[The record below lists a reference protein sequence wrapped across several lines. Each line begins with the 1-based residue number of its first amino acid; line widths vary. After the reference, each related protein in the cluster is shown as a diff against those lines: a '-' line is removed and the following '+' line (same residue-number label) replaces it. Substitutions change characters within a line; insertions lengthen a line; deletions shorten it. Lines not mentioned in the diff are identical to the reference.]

1 MRINYTAPQ
10 HVREV
15 IAALGRTEDIKFSP
29 GNGRLAL
36 ASYSKNKAAV
46 FDIDICDSSNGI
58 QIDITGVAE
67 IHSKHFSNPHGL
79 DFIDDETFIVS
90 NRTGD
95 VLIFKLSAG
104 KLANNR
110 YELEPL
116 GVIGSDHGLNA
127 PGSLSVAHKD
137 RNVYDVLI
145 CNNDG
150 NSITRHLLNSATNC
164 SVTHDEVL
172 LKKWLDIPDGICVST
187 NRRWIAV
194 SNHKMHSVLVYE
206 NSPALNEDS
215 DPDCILRQVFFPHGL
230 RFTADD
236 HYLVVADAGAPYVHI
251 YRREGPSWRGVRN
264 PLASYRVMSE
274 EVFLRGR
281 YNPMEGGPKGVD
293 INNAANVLVTTNECQ
308 NLAFFDFAKI
318 LETASSQGVC
328 GFGSQL
334 LIEQEHGDPDAF
346 ALEYELHVQRE
357 AYERRN
363 AKDAQIARL
372 TNSSS
377 WRLTAPLRSLIS
389 AVGSVT
395 RRARSKRRQSAQAR

>member
-1 MRINYTAPQ
+1 MRIHYTAPQ
-10 HVREV
+10 HVRDV
-15 IAALGRTEDIKFSP
+15 IAASGRTEDVKFSP
-29 GNGRLAL
+29 GNKRLAL
-36 ASYSKNKAAV
+36 ASYSKNKVAV
-46 FDIDICDSSNGI
+46 FDIDIGESSNGI

-67 IHSKHFSNPHGL
+67 IHSKHFKNPHGL

-90 NRTGD
+90 NRRGD
-95 VLIFKLSAG
+95 VQIFKLSAA
-104 KLANNR
+104 KLENNR

-116 GVIGSDHGLNA
+116 GIIGSDHGLDA

-137 RNVYDVLI
+137 RNVYEVLI

-150 NSITRHLLNSATNC
+150 NSITRHLLNSGTNC
-164 SVTHDEVL
+164 SVARDEVL

-187 NRRWIAV
+187 NGRWIAV

-206 NSPALNEDS
+206 NNQALNEAS
-215 DPDCILRQVFFPHGL
+215 DPDCILRQVFFPHGV
-230 RFTADD
+230 RFTADG
-236 HYLVVADAGAPYVHI
+236 HYLVVADAGAPYVHV
-251 YRREGPSWRGVRN
+251 YRREGPSWRGVSN

-281 YNPMEGGPKGVD
+281 NNPMEGGPKGVD

-308 NLAFFDFAKI
+308 NLAFFDLAKI
-318 LETASSQGVC
+318 LETASSQRVS

-334 LIEQEHGDPDAF
+334 LIEEGHGDPDAF
-346 ALEYELHVQRE
+346 ALDYELHVQRE

-363 AKDAQIARL
+363 AIDARIARL

-389 AVGSVT
+389 AVLSVT